1 MVATAGP
8 GKDLR
13 VTLSAMRMGQPAG
26 RRALSRGVTCS
37 DLSLD
42 VPSCWMGVEWSPGG
56 EWSREP
62 LCAAARE
69 ACGSGRKRS
78 VWELWS

>member
-13 VTLSAMRMGQPAG
+13 VTLSAMRMGERAG
-26 RRALSRGVTCS
+26 RGALSRGVTCS

-42 VPSCWMGVEWSPGG
+42 VPSCWIEVE
-56 EWSREP
+56 
-62 LCAAARE
+62 
-69 ACGSGRKRS
+69 
-78 VWELWS
+78 